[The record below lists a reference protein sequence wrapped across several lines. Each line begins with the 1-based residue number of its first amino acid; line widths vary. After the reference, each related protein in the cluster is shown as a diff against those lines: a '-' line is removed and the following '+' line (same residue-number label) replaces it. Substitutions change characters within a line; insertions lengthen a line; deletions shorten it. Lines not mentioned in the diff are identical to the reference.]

1 MKGMTINHQ
10 DIWTQFGGIMEQI
23 EITEDFAQDIA
34 NALNEVESKA
44 HGTTSKQIDL
54 FKAELEELDVRQDRF
69 VNLLAD
75 GTIDKQAYKRS
86 SEKIFV
92 DRLQLILELEQLQ
105 KGLTSAVLDSA
116 KTVLELAKSMKSI
129 WKTMTIQE
137 RKEALDRVVSNP
149 ILNGVNVQFNLRK
162 PFGVLIEMKQKENW
176 CGRQES
182 NLRPTDSKSVTL
194 SS

>member
-1 MKGMTINHQ
+1 
-10 DIWTQFGGIMEQI
+10 MEQI

-44 HGTTSKQIDL
+44 HGTTTKQIDS
-54 FKAELEELDVRQDRF
+54 FKAELAELNLRQDRI

-75 GTIDKQAYKRS
+75 GTIDKQTYKRNN
-86 SEKIFV
+86 EKIIE
-92 DRLQLILELEQLQ
+92 DRSQLIQQLEQLQ

-129 WKTMTIQE
+129 WKTMTTQE
-137 RKEALDRVVSNP
+137 RKEALDHVVSNP

-162 PFGVLIEMKQKENW
+162 SFGVLIEMKQKENW
-176 CGRQES
+176 CTREDS
-182 NLRPTDSKSVTL
+182 NL
-194 SS
+194 